1 MRQIREMDLITHI
14 TTWVWTSG
22 LAKVQVPCC
31 FVGCDGAVV
40 LRRHVRQAPAQ
51 LLRALLKEA
60 EFAVE
65 DAGEVI
71 SELDNADPDHEVL
84 LEPPRPTLGK
94 SHPMHRA

>member
-22 LAKVQVPCC
+22 LANVQVPRC
-31 FVGCDGAVV
+31 FVGYDGAVL

-51 LLRALLKEA
+51 FLWAVLKEGEVAVA
-60 EFAVE
+60 E
-65 DAGEVI
+65 AGEVLP
-71 SELDNADPDHEVL
+71 ELDTADPDVQVL